1 MVRRSK
7 KYKIVLPALMI
18 LVSLSTITKAYADE
32 VKYTTT
38 ANLNMR
44 TGAGT
49 NNRIILTIPK
59 GQQIIYVASN
69 NGWYQV
75 SYGGKGGY
83 VSSAFVTKTQVKG
96 IEPVSGGFSTSQVG
110 QVRTTGTL
118 NFRTGP
124 DKTYSKVGV
133 LPRNTT
139 VNYSEV
145 KNGWYLISYN
155 GKTGY
160 ASGRY
165 LSVLSQAIEAPSVPV
180 APEAT
185 PTAPAV
191 PSAPIAPAAPPA
203 SSESV
208 GETTA
213 TKRYYTT
220 SPLNM
225 RTGPS
230 KGHGIVQ
237 VLPSGA
243 ELTYLGQD
251 GWYHV
256 SYNGKTGYASNR
268 FVRVV
273 EEAPAKPTPVP
284 EAIIIPVETPVL
296 VEKPSEQIV
305 APVQEVTG
313 VLKKSDLLYTT
324 TTLNMR
330 TGPGTGNA
338 LILTL
343 PKGVH
348 LTSLGVESGW
358 HKVSYKGQTG
368 FASGKYLS
376 VNSVYTVDGT
386 IIVNKGLALPS
397 SFSPGENPVAK
408 AAFKQMS
415 QAAKNAGI
423 TLNLFSGYRS
433 YSYQQSLFNK
443 YVNEDGRA
451 TAETYS
457 ARPGYSE
464 HQTGLT
470 FDIGG
475 KDSSKWV
482 SSKFGDT
489 AEGKWL
495 AVNATKYGFILRY
508 PKGKEQITGYIYEPW
523 HFRYLGVDL
532 ASKVTA
538 SGLTL
543 DEYFSA
549 VHSNY
554 K

>member
-1 MVRRSK
+1 MVRKSK

-18 LVSLSTITKAYADE
+18 LVSLSVVTKAYADE

-59 GQQIIYVASN
+59 GQQIIYVASS

-83 VSSAFVTKTQVKG
+83 VSSAFVNKSQVTAAV
-96 IEPVSGGFSTSQVG
+96 PVSGSTSVGQKG

-124 DKTYSKVGV
+124 DKSYSKVGT

-139 VNYSEV
+139 VSYSEV
-145 KNGWYLISYN
+145 KSGWYLITYN
-155 GKTGY
+155 GKTGF

-165 LSVLSQAIEAPSVPV
+165 LSVVSQAAQ
-180 APEAT
+180 A
-185 PTAPAV
+185 
-191 PSAPIAPAAPPA
+191 PSAPEVQVASPNAPAEPV
-203 SSESV
+203 ETI
-208 GETTA
+208 GETA
-213 TKRYYTT
+213 AVKRYYTT
-220 SPLNM
+220 SALNM

-230 KGHGIVQ
+230 TGYGIVQ
-237 VLPSGA
+237 VLPNGA
-243 ELTYLGQD
+243 ELTYHGQD
-251 GWYHV
+251 GWYRV

-273 EEAPAKPTPVP
+273 EEAASNLAPAPDAVVIPAET
-284 EAIIIPVETPVL
+284 PVETPVEAPVK
-296 VEKPSEQIV
+296 VETPPEKVTV
-305 APVQEVTG
+305 APVQEAPG
-313 VLKKSDLLYTT
+313 VLTKSDLLYTT
-324 TTLNMR
+324 TALNMR

-348 LTSLGVESGW
+348 LNSLGILNGW

-368 FASGKYLS
+368 YASGKYLA

-397 SFSPGENPVAK
+397 SFSPGENPEAK
-408 AAFKQMS
+408 AAFNQMN
-415 QAAKNAGI
+415 QAAKKAGI

-433 YSYQQSLFNK
+433 YTYQQSLFNK
-443 YVNEDGRA
+443 YVKQDGTA
-451 TAETYS
+451 IAETYS

-482 SSKFGDT
+482 SAKFGDT
-489 AEGKWL
+489 SEGKWL
-495 AVNATKYGFILRY
+495 AANASTYGFILRY
-508 PKGKEQITGYIYEPW
+508 PKEKQQITGYTYEPW

-532 ASKVTA
+532 ARKVTD

-543 DEYFSA
+543 DEYFNA
-549 VHSNY
+549 VYPDY

>member
-1 MVRRSK
+1 MWHITAKGDTMVRKSK

-18 LVSLSTITKAYADE
+18 LVSLGTVTKAYADE

-44 TGAGT
+44 TEAGT

-83 VSSAFVTKTQVKG
+83 VSSAFVNKTQVKVT
-96 IEPVSGGFSTSQVG
+96 EPVSSGTSISQTG
-110 QVRTTGTL
+110 QVITTGTL

-124 DKTYSKVGV
+124 DKTYSKVGT

-139 VNYSEV
+139 VSYSEV
-145 KNGWYLISYN
+145 KNGWYLITYN

-165 LSVLSQAIEAPSVPV
+165 LSVLSQPTEAPSVPV
-180 APEAT
+180 AQEGS
-185 PTAPAV
+185 PTAPV
-191 PSAPIAPAAPPA
+191 
-203 SSESV
+203 ESTGV
-208 GETTA
+208 
-213 TKRYYTT
+213 KRYYTT

-230 KGHGIVQ
+230 TGYGIVQ

-273 EEAPAKPTPVP
+273 EEVATDPVP
-284 EAIIIPVETPVL
+284 LPESIITPVETPVEIP
-296 VEKPSEQIV
+296 VEAPVVVETPSEQIP
-305 APVQEVTG
+305 ASVQEVTG
-313 VLKKSDLLYTT
+313 ILKKTELLYTT

-330 TGPGTGNA
+330 TGPGVGNK
-338 LILTL
+338 LLLTL

-348 LTSLGVESGW
+348 LTSLGVENGW

-368 FASGKYLS
+368 FASGKYLA

-386 IIVNKGLALPS
+386 IIVNKGLVLPS
-397 SFSPGENPVAK
+397 SFSPGENPEAK
-408 AAFKQMS
+408 AAFNQMNK
-415 QAAKNAGI
+415 AAKKAGI

-443 YVNEDGRA
+443 YVKQDGVS

-489 AEGKWL
+489 TEGKWL
-495 AVNATKYGFILRY
+495 AENASGYGFILRY
-508 PKGKEQITGYIYEPW
+508 PKGKEQITGYTYEPW

-532 ASKVTA
+532 ARKVTG

-543 DEYFSA
+543 DEYFS
-549 VHSNY
+549 VVYPDY